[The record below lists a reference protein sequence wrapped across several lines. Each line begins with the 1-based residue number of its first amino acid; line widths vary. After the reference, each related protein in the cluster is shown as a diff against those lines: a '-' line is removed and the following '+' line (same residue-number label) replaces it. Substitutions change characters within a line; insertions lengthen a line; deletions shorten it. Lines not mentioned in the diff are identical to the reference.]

1 MTRLTP
7 VDARMLWAAPA
18 AHSDQFLLYAFD
30 ETEASADAVRAQ
42 VLARAADIPR
52 CNVAVREVPGHL
64 DYPAWGH
71 SAVAGDQVVI
81 HRLADRSWTG
91 LLEEIGVLLADQV
104 DPREHPW
111 RLHLFDGV
119 APPPGIPGAAARVR
133 AAVLQVSH
141 ALADGRGA
149 SELARQLFGGSPAD
163 PTTAGPSTRLIPTPL
178 RALGGLVRLPVQ
190 IAGLVVG
197 GVRSYARSRGEDPDG
212 LGPVAPASINCTPG
226 PRRVLRTLTVER
238 SVFPGRVT
246 PSAIAA
252 IGDALASAGL
262 VDGDPVVEL
271 TVGRGAANGGRPAND
286 FFMAGI
292 ATRTDLPDE
301 ARRRVI
307 VEQIDAA
314 RARDGARDRVAARR
328 AEDATPAVLMHW
340 ATTGFA
346 SPVADAVTGHSVV
359 SSVNRGAAD
368 LFLAGGRVRLTAG
381 FPALSAVHAL
391 THGVH
396 GIGDAVTVSVLAD
409 PDVVDVAAYLPVL
422 AEAIARGPADRG

>member
-1 MTRLTP
+1 
-7 VDARMLWAAPA
+7 MLWAAPA

-119 APPPGIPGAAARVR
+119 APPPGIPGAAARCGRRCCRCRTHWLTVGVPASWR
-133 AAVLQVSH
+133 ASCSAGHPPIRRPRDRRPAHPNSAAGVGRIGPAAGTDCRACRRRGAVLRPVPR
-141 ALADGRGA
+141 RG
-149 SELARQLFGGSPAD
+149 S
-163 PTTAGPSTRLIPTPL
+163 
-178 RALGGLVRLPVQ
+178 
-190 IAGLVVG
+190 
-197 GVRSYARSRGEDPDG
+197 DG

-252 IGDALASAGL
+252 IGDALASAASSTAIPSSNSPSVAGQR
-262 VDGDPVVEL
+262 
-271 TVGRGAANGGRPAND
+271 TVAGRPTTSSWPVSPPARTCP
-286 FFMAGI
+286 
-292 ATRTDLPDE
+292 TRL
-301 ARRRVI
+301 
-307 VEQIDAA
+307 
-314 RARDGARDRVAARR
+314 
-328 AEDATPAVLMHW
+328 
-340 ATTGFA
+340 
-346 SPVADAVTGHSVV
+346 VV
-359 SSVNRGAAD
+359 G
-368 LFLAGGRVRLTAG
+368 
-381 FPALSAVHAL
+381 
-391 THGVH
+391 
-396 GIGDAVTVSVLAD
+396 
-409 PDVVDVAAYLPVL
+409 
-422 AEAIARGPADRG
+422 